1 MQIRKEKKMKL
12 TNEELKC
19 IKGGA
24 GLSGTLINS
33 LINGIKT
40 FMDVGR
46 YFGSSIR
53 RLFGGKFCSM

>member
-1 MQIRKEKKMKL
+1 MKL
-12 TNEELKC
+12 TNKELKC

-24 GLSGTLINS
+24 GISGTLINS
-33 LINGIKT
+33 LVNGIKM

-53 RLFGGKFCSM
+53 RIFGGRYCSF